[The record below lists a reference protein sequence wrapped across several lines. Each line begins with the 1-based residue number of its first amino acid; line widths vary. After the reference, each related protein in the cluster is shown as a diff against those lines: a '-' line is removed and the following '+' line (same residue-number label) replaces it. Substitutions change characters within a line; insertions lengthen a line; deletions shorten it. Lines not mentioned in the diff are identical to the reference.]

1 MGRVKQVFVDLELD
15 DPDQEYTETE
25 IRAVAVPALAEMI
38 CYLLI
43 AVCCLVWLAIGST
56 TGRV

>member
-38 CYLLI
+38 CYLLGI
-43 AVCCLVWLAIGST
+43 VCCLVWLAIGST
-56 TGRV
+56 GVRI